1 MTEFIIIGIIIFI
14 LIIGIDIIIT
24 CYTNKQQNKL
34 DKINE
39 KEYNNLSSEEK
50 YRIKMI
56 NQNNKLNN
64 KITIII
70 ILMSIPYIIALL
82 KLGTIIK
89 ILTTI
94 VNN

>member
-39 KEYNNLSSEEK
+39 KEYNSLSPEEK
-50 YRIKMI
+50 YIIEMI
-56 NQNNKLNN
+56 NQNNKINN
-64 KITIII
+64 KITVIL
-70 ILMSIPYIIALL
+70 ILMSIPYVIALL
-82 KLGTIIK
+82 KIGTIIK

-94 VNN
+94 VSN

>member
-14 LIIGIDIIIT
+14 LVIGVDLVIT

-34 DKINE
+34 DKIYE
-39 KEYNNLSSEEK
+39 KEYNSLSPEEK
-50 YRIKMI
+50 YRIEMI

-64 KITIII
+64 KITVIL
-70 ILMSIPYIIALL
+70 ILMSIPYVIALL
-82 KLGTIIK
+82 KIGTIIK

-94 VNN
+94 INN

>member
-14 LIIGIDIIIT
+14 LVIGVDIVIT
-24 CYTNKQQNKL
+24 SYTNKQQNKL

-39 KEYNNLSSEEK
+39 KEYNNLSPEEK

>member
-39 KEYNNLSSEEK
+39 KEYNNLSPEEK

-89 ILTTI
+89 IITTI

>member
-14 LIIGIDIIIT
+14 LVIGVDIVIT
-24 CYTNKQQNKL
+24 SYTNKQQNKL
-34 DKINE
+34 DKIYE
-39 KEYNNLSSEEK
+39 KEYNSLSPEEK
-50 YRIKMI
+50 YKIEVI
-56 NQNNKLNN
+56 NQNNKINN

-70 ILMSIPYIIALL
+70 ILMSIPYIIALI

>member
-39 KEYNNLSSEEK
+39 KEYNKLSPEEK

-89 ILTTI
+89 IITTI

>member
-39 KEYNNLSSEEK
+39 KEYNNLSPEEK

-70 ILMSIPYIIALL
+70 ILMSIPYIIVLL

>member
-14 LIIGIDIIIT
+14 LVIGVDIVIT
-24 CYTNKQQNKL
+24 SYTNKQQNKL
-34 DKINE
+34 DKIYE
-39 KEYNNLSSEEK
+39 KEYNSLSPEEK
-50 YRIKMI
+50 YKIEVI
-56 NQNNKLNN
+56 NQNNKINN

>member
-39 KEYNNLSSEEK
+39 KEYNNLSPEEK

>member
-39 KEYNNLSSEEK
+39 KEYNSLSPEEK
-50 YRIKMI
+50 YKIKMI
-56 NQNNKLNN
+56 NQNNKINN
-64 KITIII
+64 KITVIL
-70 ILMSIPYIIALL
+70 ILMSIPYVIALL
-82 KLGTIIK
+82 KIRTIIK

-94 VNN
+94 VSN